1 MVTQGWEALGRTGLT
16 GAERLGVLLEGSLR
30 GAENRHLSVARGVGT
45 TTGRGHGAWARARAC
60 PRARYGFED
69 LPPKSGKL
77 PRQRCLN
84 RFFSPGTDR
93 FLSQDTCYPLP
104 PPRTWI
110 PLGLGPLRKSKEPSK
125 GGGLG
130 PWTSVTTPYLDFW
143 PGPEVLQKPREQ
155 ERPSTSSSGLAHCS
169 FCGACSTFAMAHAH
183 GQGLP

>member
-16 GAERLGVLLEGSLR
+16 GDERLGVLLEGSLR

-84 RFFSPGTDR
+84 RFFSPWNR
-93 FLSQDTCYPLP
+93 PIFIARHMLSP
-104 PPRTWI
+104 PP
-110 PLGLGPLRKSKEPSK
+110 P
-125 GGGLG
+125 
-130 PWTSVTTPYLDFW
+130 
-143 PGPEVLQKPREQ
+143 
-155 ERPSTSSSGLAHCS
+155 
-169 FCGACSTFAMAHAH
+169 
-183 GQGLP
+183 